1 MHDHRLPLLLLAISL
16 PVTTSYGRVYSLS
29 PHLGDVGG
37 GMRVNLTG
45 RDFVD
50 YGDVRCRFG
59 TNAWTRATVDTATS
73 MHCLTPANFSDQLL
87 FPLASPSGRVDVP
100 VEVTFNGVTWSS
112 SDTWFAFYDLA
123 NRALVPPA
131 LPLEPSEPPPFL
143 SDEPPLTICVRR

>member
-1 MHDHRLPLLLLAISL
+1 MHDHRLPLLLLALSL

-59 TNAWTRATVDTATS
+59 TNAWTPPLELPVD
-73 MHCLTPANFSDQLL
+73 HPNRDE
-87 FPLASPSGRVDVP
+87 PVRVC
-100 VEVTFNGVTWSS
+100 VEVTTNNDPDQATDDCQLFTYF
-112 SDTWFAFYDLA
+112 DD
-123 NRALVPPA
+123 
-131 LPLEPSEPPPFL
+131 
-143 SDEPPLTICVRR
+143 

>member
-1 MHDHRLPLLLLAISL
+1 MHDHRLPLLLLALSL

-59 TNAWTRATVDTATS
+59 TNAWTRATVDTPSTS
-73 MHCLTPANFSDQLL
+73 RSPRQSSASCLRLSYPSTIRTAM
-87 FPLASPSGRVDVP
+87 SPSACASR
-100 VEVTFNGVTWSS
+100 
-112 SDTWFAFYDLA
+112 
-123 NRALVPPA
+123 
-131 LPLEPSEPPPFL
+131 
-143 SDEPPLTICVRR
+143 

>member
-50 YGDVRCRFG
+50 YGDVS
-59 TNAWTRATVDTATS
+59 A
-73 MHCLTPANFSDQLL
+73 
-87 FPLASPSGRVDVP
+87 
-100 VEVTFNGVTWSS
+100 
-112 SDTWFAFYDLA
+112 
-123 NRALVPPA
+123 
-131 LPLEPSEPPPFL
+131 
-143 SDEPPLTICVRR
+143 

>member
-1 MHDHRLPLLLLAISL
+1 MHLPLRLPLLLLALSL

-112 SDTWFAFYDLA
+112 SDWC
-123 NRALVPPA
+123 RA
-131 LPLEPSEPPPFL
+131 
-143 SDEPPLTICVRR
+143 PPLPSAGPFEAVTLDVTLCQLFTYFDD

>member
-1 MHDHRLPLLLLAISL
+1 MPLRRLPLLLLALSL

-73 MHCLTPANFSDQLL
+73 MHWGGGERCATA
-87 FPLASPSGRVDVP
+87 PSGP
-100 VEVTFNGVTWSS
+100 
-112 SDTWFAFYDLA
+112 
-123 NRALVPPA
+123 
-131 LPLEPSEPPPFL
+131 
-143 SDEPPLTICVRR
+143 CVFTVKCIDFSYSNST

>member
-1 MHDHRLPLLLLAISL
+1 MPHLLRLPLLLLALSL

-112 SDTWFAFYDLA
+112 SDTWFAFYDLGYT
-123 NRALVPPA
+123 RISRIEPA
-131 LPLEPSEPPPFL
+131 GGHPS
-143 SDEPPLTICVRR
+143 TIRTATSPSACASR

>member
-1 MHDHRLPLLLLAISL
+1 MPLRRLPLLLLALSL

-59 TNAWTRATVDTATS
+59 TNAWTRAVPRPSAARGS
-73 MHCLTPANFSDQLL
+73 SRVPRGVHHASAVPARRVGYD
-87 FPLASPSGRVDVP
+87 PSGHPNRDEPVRVC
-100 VEVTFNGVTWSS
+100 VEVTTNNDPDQATDDCQLFTYF
-112 SDTWFAFYDLA
+112 DD
-123 NRALVPPA
+123 
-131 LPLEPSEPPPFL
+131 
-143 SDEPPLTICVRR
+143 

>member
-1 MHDHRLPLLLLAISL
+1 MPHLLRLPLLLLALSL

-59 TNAWTRATVDTATS
+59 TNA
-73 MHCLTPANFSDQLL
+73 
-87 FPLASPSGRVDVP
+87 LASSVVCQLPPLELPVDHPNRDEPVRVC
-100 VEVTFNGVTWSS
+100 VEVTTNNDPDQATDDCQLFTYF
-112 SDTWFAFYDLA
+112 DD
-123 NRALVPPA
+123 
-131 LPLEPSEPPPFL
+131 
-143 SDEPPLTICVRR
+143 